1 MNREE
6 IIMQLLI
13 SLNQGNSGYINERVR
28 YAIEQYD
35 KLVKEKI
42 LTETT
47 NATHGKPRKNFN
59 EIICEGAN
67 NEIF

>member
-1 MNREE
+1 MFMNREE

-35 KLVKEKI
+35 KLVKEGI
-42 LTETT
+42 IS
-47 NATHGKPRKNFN
+47 KPSNIDEGGNKNV
-59 EIICEGAN
+59 
-67 NEIF
+67 

>member
-1 MNREE
+1 MSKEE
-6 IIMQLLI
+6 LIIQLLI
-13 SLNQGNSGYINERVR
+13 SLNKGDSGYINERVR

-42 LTETT
+42 LPETT
-47 NATHGKPRKNFN
+47 NCGKPCKNFD